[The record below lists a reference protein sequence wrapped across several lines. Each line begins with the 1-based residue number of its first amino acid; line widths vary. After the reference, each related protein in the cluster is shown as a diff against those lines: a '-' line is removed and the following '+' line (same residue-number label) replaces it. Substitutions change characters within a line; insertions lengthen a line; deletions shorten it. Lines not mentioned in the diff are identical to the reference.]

1 MIELVVALMMYHDGK
16 LIEHTPK
23 ENMVKCLKSK
33 RIAQREVNPQ
43 SVRFSCNKI
52 KAETEIYMGA
62 KKIVKIISLTN

>member
-33 RIAQREVNPQ
+33 RIAEREIDPTQ
-43 SVRFSCNKI
+43 VRFSCKQVE
-52 KAETEIYMGA
+52 AETEIDKGRKYI
-62 KKIVKIISLTN
+62 KKIINE

>member
-33 RIAQREVNPQ
+33 RIAEREIDPTQ
-43 SVRFSCNKI
+43 VRFSCKQVE
-52 KAETEIYMGA
+52 AET
-62 KKIVKIISLTN
+62 